1 MLMLNEEG
9 QYFAGPY
16 PCDAQIDF
24 VLQSLPAG
32 MATYLEASL
41 EGECAVSNGIE
52 VLEMQPTFSVY
63 PNPSNG
69 LFTLAGIKTN
79 DTNGQIEIFDLQ
91 GRSVYRVQSIIAN
104 GVINLERISLADGV
118 YQVVATTTE
127 NVSSARVIIRN

>member
-1 MLMLNEEG
+1 
-9 QYFAGPY
+9 
-16 PCDAQIDF
+16 
-24 VLQSLPAG
+24 

-41 EGECAVSNGIE
+41 EGECGVSNGIE
-52 VLEMQPTFSVY
+52 LLEMQPTFSVY

-79 DTNGQIEIFDLQ
+79 DTNAQIEIFDLQ
-91 GRSVYRVQSIIAN
+91 GRSVYSAKSVIAN